1 MPRKAKPKSEPG
13 TSTRT
18 MLSHAQFFRLAS
30 FIKEQKGLIE
40 AKKMNSVQ
48 LSQEAS
54 KELGFPI
61 SEHAV
66 FQACE
71 TVGVVLYSQKV
82 RVNAHKLSGP
92 EVIHI
97 LAKEIQSLQ
106 AGLGVAASEDFKTLL
121 ERL

>member
-1 MPRKAKPKSEPG
+1 MPRKDKPKSEPG

-18 MLSHAQFFRLAS
+18 MLSHAQFFRVAS
-30 FIKEQKGLIE
+30 YLKEHKGLIE
-40 AKKMNSVQ
+40 AKKLNAVQ
-48 LSQEAS
+48 LVEELR

-71 TVGVVLYSQKV
+71 TVGIVLYSQKV
-82 RVNAHKLSGP
+82 RSNTHKLSGP